1 MLNVLCNLVVNRECY
16 VYTVCV
22 FTFYLECCLVDILQ
36 EEITELELP
45 TDTMEMVFVKLAEL
59 KQVRDFVIL

>member
-1 MLNVLCNLVVNRECY
+1 MLCAHC
-16 VYTVCV
+16 VCV
-22 FTFYLECCLVDILQ
+22 FTFYLDCCLVDILQ

-45 TDTMEMVFVKLAEL
+45 ADTMEMVFVKLAEL